1 MIHEPERKEDTAI
14 ADLHPFT
21 RQTTL
26 TGYYPVPREL
36 LNHNLPPTAILLYAV
51 LLDRATL
58 SRQNGWTDKAGRV
71 YVVYP
76 IEKLAETLHVSE
88 TAVKRHLA
96 ELERDGLI
104 ERQRPVGNGP
114 SHIFV
119 NIPQE
124 SKSTAEQQQ
133 NAPSESAK
141 TPRPT
146 GQNRT
151 PNNRRKQEK
160 ISDSYYQHKEDESL

>member
-14 ADLHPFT
+14 AELHPFT
-21 RQTTL
+21 RQTAL
-26 TGYYPVPREL
+26 TGYYPVPREV
-36 LNHNLPPTAILLYAV
+36 LNRDLPPTAILLYAV

-58 SRQNGWTDKAGRV
+58 SRKNGWTDEAGRV

-96 ELERDGLI
+96 ELEADGLI

-119 NIPQE
+119 NIPEE
-124 SKSTAEQQQ
+124 SRSTIEGQP